1 MDENSYE
8 LIDNDELLDALLEQ
22 MEKDDL
28 VPVLVPRDALNI
40 STLELGSPVIF
51 DAERGLLSIKKDK
64 EAVSLLLASQ
74 KADAIA
80 EDVKKEEKN
89 IA

>member
-1 MDENSYE
+1 MDENSNAQKDSDKFIDSLIE
-8 LIDNDELLDALLEQ
+8 LI
-22 MEKDDL
+22 EKDDL
-28 VPVLVPRDALNI
+28 VPVFVPRDALNI

-51 DAERGLLSIKKDK
+51 DAERGFLSIKKDK